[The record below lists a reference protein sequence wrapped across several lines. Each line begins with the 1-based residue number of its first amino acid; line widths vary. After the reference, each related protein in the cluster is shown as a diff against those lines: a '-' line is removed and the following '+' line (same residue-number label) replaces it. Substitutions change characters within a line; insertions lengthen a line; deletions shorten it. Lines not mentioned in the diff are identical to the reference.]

1 MIMMMVMMLEMI
13 AMMMRQLTKQ
23 KRKEERAST
32 GVYGLTKPSQP
43 GYSNLGRS
51 FQTCALR
58 ERCGRKFAGAFFWAV
73 VHAFLTGLAKQH
85 VQGDSVTT
93 HLMERHH

>member
-1 MIMMMVMMLEMI
+1 MDHGLARQEWLDERSPAVIMMMVMMLEMI

-51 FQTCALR
+51 F
-58 ERCGRKFAGAFFWAV
+58 
-73 VHAFLTGLAKQH
+73 
-85 VQGDSVTT
+85 
-93 HLMERHH
+93 